1 MTERD
6 FLDAIDDDPGADD
19 TYLVYADWLE
29 EQGQADRA
37 RLIRADLKE
46 PYSREANSLRTR
58 CKKSWPALK
67 RWEKAFDV
75 RWERGLPC
83 TLSAREKP
91 PSERALRALPEFP
104 WVTRLDVRQR
114 PDAGL
119 VSLLRER
126 TRLHVLSFQDWGT
139 DQLGDDGLGEVV
151 QMAPWRGLGLCHAGL
166 TDAGLAHLAPLTQL
180 RMLNVSSNEDV
191 TDAGVALLKDLREL
205 RELDVSYLDNVTVA
219 CLDVVL
225 GFPEL
230 RRLYLGGIGAID
242 DSNVG
247 RLSALKHLRELDLAR
262 TGATRYW
269 MLRLLK
275 CPSLKRLH
283 LEGAMAIERES
294 GEMREVEAFRADA
307 EAAGILVDMDWE

>member
-6 FLDAIDDDPGADD
+6 FLEAIDDDPGADD

-37 RLIRADLKE
+37 RLIRADLKD
-46 PYSREANSLRTR
+46 PHSREANSLRTR
-58 CKKSWPALK
+58 CKKSWPGYK
-67 RWEKAFDV
+67 QWERAFDV

-83 TLSAREKP
+83 AISPKEKS
-91 PSERALRALPEFP
+91 PSDRALSALPEFP
-104 WVTRLDVRQR
+104 WVTKLSVRQP
-114 PDAGL
+114 PDADL

-126 TRLHVLSFQDWGT
+126 TRLHGLCLENWG
-139 DQLGDDGLGEVV
+139 DNQIGDDGLGDLVRL
-151 QMAPWRGLGLCHAGL
+151 APWRGLDLCDAGL
-166 TDAGLAHLAPLTQL
+166 TDAGLALLAPLTQMRL
-180 RMLNVSSNEDV
+180 LDVSANESI
-191 TDAGVALLKDLREL
+191 TDAGVALLRDLRQL
-205 RELDVSYLDNVTVA
+205 RELDLSYLDNVTAA

-230 RRLYLGGIGAID
+230 RNLGLAGIAGID

-247 RLSALKHLRELDLAR
+247 RLSALAHLRDLDLAR
-262 TGATRYW
+262 TGATRYRL
-269 MLRLLK
+269 LRVLK
-275 CPSLKRLH
+275 CPNLKRLH

-294 GEMREVEAFRADA
+294 GEMREVDAFREEA